1 MELKLNEYLVVG
13 PSIVTDQY
21 GLTNSMVA
29 ELFESVSLFLCSA
42 WLQPPES
49 ARDTSALLTCIP
61 AAEVPFTA
69 KRSRDAQDRCCS
81 DTSCP
86 CMEALIDVQ
95 GMRAGAWGHLH

>member
-29 ELFESVSLFLCSA
+29 ELFESVSLMLCSA
-42 WLQPPES
+42 WLQAPE
-49 ARDTSALLTCIP
+49 AHETLLHFSP

-69 KRSRDAQDRCCS
+69 KRSRDAQDLAGLVL
-81 DTSCP
+81 SCP
-86 CMEALIDVQ
+86 CMEAMIDVQ
-95 GMRAGAWGHLH
+95 GMRAGAWGHLC